1 MIGITRGAFA
11 VFVCAALLGQQLPAI
26 TAAPVQARDAFAI
39 RDAHPSSDPLDSTP
53 VGLRS
58 TATATGCAALI
69 FRVFLPLITRS
80 AGSSY
85 STGER
90 APQLNPSTHLDAA
103 ATGPAVAISIRTPQ
117 NGMREGVIDPQRAA
131 VIRGQ
136 VCEQN
141 GNAIPGARITV
152 LNHAEYG
159 STFTGAD
166 GVFDLE
172 VNGGDLMTLVYTKT
186 GYLPSQRQA
195 LTPAQDY
202 IWLPDIVMLAIDAA
216 VTAIDLST
224 PAMQVARGSAI
235 TDADGFRRATLL
247 IPQSTQAELVLS
259 NGTTQTLTSLHIRA
273 TEYTVGRAGPLAMP
287 APLPPSSGYTYAL
300 EYGVDEALAAG
311 AGDVRFSQALFHYVE
326 NFLNFPV
333 GTAVP
338 VGYYDKTKALWIPS
352 ENGRVIKILSII
364 SGTANLDTDGNGIAD
379 NGVVITPSMILSIT
393 LDERQQLGGLYQAGQ
408 SLWRV
413 PISHFTPWDCNWP
426 YGPPPDAKPADKKPL
441 PNPPL
446 DCPQCKGGSIIETQ
460 NQVLG
465 EQVALRNAPFSLNYR
480 SDRAPGRVA
489 AYTLDIPLSGTSVPT
504 GLARITLEV
513 AIAGQRDTRQFSAAP
528 NQNTQ
533 FTWNGKDAYGQTLQG
548 QQRITTR
555 IGYVYT
561 ATYQQPAQLAQGF
574 AALSGVP
581 FSANPARQEVTL
593 WQDWSGMLGTLDAR
607 SQGLGGWSLNAHHVY
622 DPKSKTLY
630 MGDGTRRSTES
641 LGAAIIN
648 TFAGGGN
655 VPGSGI
661 GDGGPATQAELAVPN
676 SVAVGPDGSV
686 YIAETYHYG
695 VRRVDAAGMITTVAG
710 SGVLGFSGDGG
721 LAISATLNNPYDVAV
736 APDGSFFVADL
747 GNNRIRRVD
756 PNGIITTVAGTGP
769 YGFSG
774 DGGPATLAQLNGPYG
789 VELGPDGSLYIADR
803 DNSRVRRV
811 GPDGII
817 STVAGGG
824 VCGGSHGDGGPAT
837 RACLAQPWHVAVAP
851 DGSLYIADRG
861 HYRVRRVGTDGIIS
875 TVAGAGTGGFSG
887 DGGPATLAH
896 LSSPEGIAVGPDGTL
911 YIADASNYRVRQVG
925 SDGIINTIAGNGTSG
940 FSASGDG
947 GLAIRAQFS
956 EPTDLALGRDGS
968 LYVADYLNG
977 RVRRVMTILPGG
989 SAGAIIIPSRDASL
1003 VFVFSGSGRH
1013 LQTLNALTG
1022 ALIFQFSYDG
1032 TFRLTSVTDGDGNVT
1047 AITRDISGKPTAIVG
1062 PYGQAT
1068 TLALDVNGYLSGIT
1082 NPASETI
1089 QLASTPGGL
1098 LTSLTNARGHTS
1110 NFTYDSRGRLTRDDD
1125 PAGGFKSLSRVDESL
1140 AYTIT
1145 FGTAT
1150 SYTTAYQVANLNNGD
1165 QKRLNTLANGTLF
1178 ESTRRA
1184 DGAETSRTPEG
1195 VVNAAVL
1202 GPDPSWG
1209 MRAPLAIAAAITT
1222 PAGLRAAIAVTRTT
1236 NLTDTANPLSLVSLT
1251 EISVLNGRA
1260 FTTTFNAAN
1269 RTFTETTPEKRV
1281 TVATIDSQGR
1291 PTKEQVGGLLPTLYT
1306 YDSHGRLG
1314 SVSQGAGSE
1323 ARVIARSYDSNGYL
1337 AAITDPLGRVTYL
1350 ARDPAGRVT
1359 TETLPDGR
1367 AVRYAYDA
1375 SGNLTS
1381 LAPPGRP
1388 AHTFAYTAVDLTSA
1402 YTPPAASAA
1411 ITPTL
1416 YAYNADRQLV
1426 RITRPDGQAVMIGY
1440 DGAGRQ
1446 VSMTL
1451 ARGVIGT
1458 TFDPTTGN
1466 TATIN
1471 APGGAG
1477 LAFTYDGALPT
1488 GETWSGPVTGAVNRA
1503 YDNSFR
1509 VISITVNGQ
1518 AIGFQY
1524 DRDNLLTRAGDL
1536 TLTRNPQNN
1545 LILGTSLGGITD
1557 TRGPNGF
1564 GELISYTAAF
1574 SATPLF
1580 AALYDRDKLGRIRQM
1595 TETIG
1600 MVSTVVSYTYDL
1612 AGRLATVSTNGAP
1625 TASYSY
1631 DSNGNRLSVT
1641 RPDGVT
1647 SGTYDAQDRLLQY
1660 GDAAFTYAPSGE
1672 LRTKTN
1678 SAGTKTYEYDEAGNL
1693 ITVTQ
1698 PISIGPQ
1705 LTYVVDGQNRR
1716 IGKRVNGAL
1725 VQGFLYEDNL
1735 RLVAELDGGNNIVSR
1750 FIYAGDGNIPSYMIK
1765 GGSTYRIL
1773 TNDLGS
1779 PILAVNTSTGQAI
1792 QSIAYDEFGRVLSDT
1807 NPGFQPF
1814 GFAGG
1819 LYDRDTQLT
1828 RFGARDYDAESGRW
1842 TAKDPILFDGGDTN
1856 LYGYVLN
1863 DPANRND
1870 PSGLASPNLFPTN
1883 LPDRSFLPT
1892 PPPKDKPKDDQ
1903 NTPPCPESIG
1913 SSINRVIS
1921 RKPLKE
1927 IDRRVRDRVL
1937 DFAKTQDKSVPPP
1950 TFFNCKG
1957 LCFSGSTP
1965 SGL

>member
-1 MIGITRGAFA
+1 PP
-11 VFVCAALLGQQLPAI
+11 GQ
-26 TAAPVQARDAFAI
+26 
-39 RDAHPSSDPLDSTP
+39 
-53 VGLRS
+53 
-58 TATATGCAALI
+58 
-69 FRVFLPLITRS
+69 
-80 AGSSY
+80 
-85 STGER
+85 
-90 APQLNPSTHLDAA
+90 LDAA
-103 ATGPAVAISIRTPQ
+103 ATGPALASSIRTPQ
-117 NGMREGVIDPQRAA
+117 SGMQEGVIDPLRAT

-141 GNAIPGARITV
+141 GNAIVDARITV
-152 LNHAEYG
+152 LNHSEYG

-166 GVFDLE
+166 GVFDLL

-186 GYLPSQRQA
+186 GYLPSQRQT

-202 IWLPDIVMLAIDAA
+202 VWLPDIVMLAVDTQ
-216 VTAIDLST
+216 VTVIDLST

-235 TDADGFRRATLL
+235 TDVDGARQATLL
-247 IPQSTQAELVLS
+247 IPRYTQAELVLS
-259 NGTTQTLTSLHIRA
+259 NGTTQTLTNLHIRA

-300 EYGVDEALAAG
+300 EYGADEALLAG
-311 AGDVRFSQALFHYVE
+311 ADEVRFSQALFHYVE

-338 VGYYDKTKALWIPS
+338 MGYYDRAKALWIPS
-352 ENGRVIKILSII
+352 DNGRVIKILSII
-364 SGTANLDTDGNGIAD
+364 SGTANLDTDGNGVAD
-379 NGVVITPSMILSIT
+379 NGVVITPSKVLTIT
-393 LDERQQLGGLYQAGQ
+393 ADERQQLAGLYQAGQ

-413 PISHFTPWDCNWP
+413 PITHFTPWDCNWP
-426 YGPPPDAKPADKKPL
+426 YGPPPGAKPPDKKPL

-465 EQVALRNAPFSLNYR
+465 EEVALDNAPFSLNYR

-489 AYTLDIPLSGTSVPT
+489 AYTLDIPLSGSSVPT
-504 GLARITLEV
+504 GLARIALEV
-513 AIAGQRDTRQFSAAP
+513 SIAGQRDTRQFSAAP

-533 FTWNGKDAYGQTLQG
+533 FIWNGKDAYGQILQG

-581 FSANPARQEVTL
+581 FTANPARQEVTL

-607 SQGLGGWSLNAHHVY
+607 SQGLGGWSLDANHVY

-630 MGDGTRRSTES
+630 LGDGTRRSTES

-655 VPGSGI
+655 VPGPGI

-710 SGVLGFSGDGG
+710 SGVFGFSGDGG
-721 LAISATLNNPYDVAV
+721 PAISATLNNPYGIAV
-736 APDGSFFVADL
+736 APDASLFISDL

-756 PNGIITTVAGTGP
+756 ANGVITTVAGTGP

-789 VELGPDGSLYIADR
+789 VGLGPDGSLYIADR

-824 VCGGSHGDGGPAT
+824 ACGGSQGDGGPAT
-837 RACLAQPWHVAVAP
+837 WACLSQPWRITVGP

-861 HYRVRRVGTDGIIS
+861 HHRVRRVGTDGFIS

-887 DGGPATLAH
+887 DGGPATLAQ
-896 LSSPEGIAVGPDGTL
+896 LSSPEDIAVGADGTL

-925 SDGIINTIAGNGTSG
+925 SDGIINTVAGNGTSG
-940 FSASGDG
+940 FNVGADG

-956 EPTDLALGRDGS
+956 KPTGLALGQDGR
-968 LYVADYLNG
+968 LYVADYLNQ

-989 SAGAIIIPSRDASL
+989 SAGNIIIPSRDASQ
-1003 VFVFSGSGRH
+1003 VYVFSGSGRH
-1013 LQTLNALTG
+1013 LRTLHALTG
-1022 ALIFQFSYDG
+1022 AILHEFSYDG
-1032 TFRLTSVTDGDGNVT
+1032 AFRLTAVTDGDGNVT
-1047 AITRDISGKPTAIVG
+1047 TIARDISGKPTAIVG
-1062 PYGQAT
+1062 PYGQT
-1068 TLALDVNGYLSGIT
+1068 TMLALDANGYLSGIT
-1082 NPASETI
+1082 NPANETI

-1098 LTSLTNARGHTS
+1098 LTSFTSARGHTS
-1110 NFTYDSRGRLTRDDD
+1110 SFTYDSLGRLTRDDD
-1125 PAGGFKSLSRVDESL
+1125 PAGGFKTLSRADESL
-1140 AYTIT
+1140 AYTVT
-1145 FGTAT
+1145 YGTALNN
-1150 SYTTAYQVANLNNGD
+1150 TTAYQVANQNNGD
-1165 QKRLNTLANGTLF
+1165 QRRLNTLANGTLF

-1184 DGAETSRTPEG
+1184 DGAETSRSPEG

-1209 MRAPLAIAAAITT
+1209 MQAPLAIAAAITT
-1222 PAGLRAAIAVTRTT
+1222 PAGLRASIAVTRTT
-1236 NLTDTANPLSLVSLT
+1236 SLTDTANPLSLVSLIET
-1251 EISVLNGRA
+1251 SVLNGRA
-1260 FTTTFNAAN
+1260 FTTTFTAAN

-1306 YDSHGRLG
+1306 YDSRGRLG
-1314 SVSQGAGSE
+1314 TVSQGAGSE
-1323 ARVIARSYDSNGYL
+1323 SRVITRTYDSNGYL
-1337 AAITDPLGRVTYL
+1337 AAITDPLGRVTSL

-1367 AVRYAYDA
+1367 AIRYAYDA

-1388 AHTFAYTAVDLTSA
+1388 AHTFAHTAVELASS
-1402 YTPPAASAA
+1402 YSPPAASAA
-1411 ITPTL
+1411 TTPTL
-1416 YAYNADRQLV
+1416 YAYNADRQLI

-1451 ARGVIGT
+1451 GRGVINT
-1458 TFDPTTGN
+1458 TFDPATGN

-1471 APGGAG
+1471 TPGGTQ
-1477 LAFTYDGALPT
+1477 LAFTYDGSLPT
-1488 GETWSGPVTGAVNRA
+1488 GEIWSGPVSGAVSRN
-1503 YDNSFR
+1503 YDNNFR

-1518 AIGFQY
+1518 AIGFRY
-1524 DRDNLLTRAGDL
+1524 DGDNLLTRAGDL
-1536 TLTRNPQNN
+1536 TLTRSLQND

-1564 GELISYTAAF
+1564 GEVISYTASF
-1574 SATPLF
+1574 SATPLY
-1580 AALYDRDKLGRIRQM
+1580 AALYDRDKLGRIRQV

-1600 MVSTVVSYTYDL
+1600 VASTVVSYTYDL

-1625 TASYSY
+1625 TAAYSY

-1641 RPDGVT
+1641 RPGGVT
-1647 SGTYDAQDRLLQY
+1647 NGTYDAQDRLLQY
-1660 GDAAFTYAPSGE
+1660 GEAGFTYAPSGE

-1678 SAGTKTYEYDEAGNL
+1678 GAGTKTYEYDEAGNL

-1705 LTYVVDGQNRR
+1705 LIYVVDGQNRR

-1725 VQGFLYEDNL
+1725 IQGFLYEDDL
-1735 RLVAELDGGNNIVSR
+1735 RPVAELDGGNNIVSR
-1750 FIYAGDGNIPSYMIK
+1750 FVYPGDGNIPYYMIK
-1765 GGSTYRIL
+1765 GGMTYRIL
-1773 TNDLGS
+1773 TNDQGS
-1779 PILAVNTSTGQAI
+1779 PVLVVSTSTGQAI
-1792 QSIAYDEFGRVLSDT
+1792 QRIAYDEFGRVLSDT

-1828 RFGARDYDAESGRW
+1828 RFGARDYDAEAGRW
-1842 TAKDPILFDGGDTN
+1842 TAKDPILFDGGD
-1856 LYGYVLN
+1856 
-1863 DPANRND
+1863 A
-1870 PSGLASPNLFPTN
+1870 
-1883 LPDRSFLPT
+1883 
-1892 PPPKDKPKDDQ
+1892 
-1903 NTPPCPESIG
+1903 
-1913 SSINRVIS
+1913 
-1921 RKPLKE
+1921 
-1927 IDRRVRDRVL
+1927 
-1937 DFAKTQDKSVPPP
+1937 
-1950 TFFNCKG
+1950 
-1957 LCFSGSTP
+1957 
-1965 SGL
+1965 